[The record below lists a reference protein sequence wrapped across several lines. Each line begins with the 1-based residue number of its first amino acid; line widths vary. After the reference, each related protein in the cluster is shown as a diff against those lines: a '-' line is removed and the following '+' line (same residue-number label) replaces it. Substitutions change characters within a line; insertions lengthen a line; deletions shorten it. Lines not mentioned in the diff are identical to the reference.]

1 MSGFDAVL
9 KDVWT
14 PALSDHLRSHST
26 FLDGLSGTPGQK
38 AVQRVS
44 ARRTFPLRFPS
55 GLAQVTMGRG
65 LAGGDLVRFEFDQRI
80 AEYRFFELPREQLLD
95 MLEEMS

>member
-1 MSGFDAVL
+1 VSAAYRPRSKSRRRHGRGRRRLGPALTMSGFDAVL

-44 ARRTFPLRFPS
+44 ARRTF
-55 GLAQVTMGRG
+55 
-65 LAGGDLVRFEFDQRI
+65 DQRI